1 MVNALNLPVD
11 SYDKAMKMPGSE
23 TMVKNMRAISGLK
36 FLMAVWILI
45 GNTYLYTYYAV
56 VGDSI

>member
-1 MVNALNLPVD
+1 
-11 SYDKAMKMPGSE
+11 MPGSE